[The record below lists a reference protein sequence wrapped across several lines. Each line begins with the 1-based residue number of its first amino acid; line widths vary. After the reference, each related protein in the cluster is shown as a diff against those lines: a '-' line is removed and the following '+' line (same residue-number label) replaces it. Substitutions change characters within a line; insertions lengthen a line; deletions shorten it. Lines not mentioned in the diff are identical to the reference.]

1 MSFRL
6 DLDNKAVDVLLS
18 AAGLLLILAPSLEL
32 SVFGWP
38 LRDGQS
44 LFDPIKAQIAGVVLL
59 GVGIS
64 RYRKRRAAFKQQEIL
79 NRAHAEVLQHGAA
92 EQKQENPAIY
102 ERVESLRNSQVKAI
116 PIEITDSVR
125 SFARQALKP
134 SVLLVNLG
142 ANTDGYLFFME
153 QFHASA
159 SRGSSVE
166 EYRKT
171 YEFAAAR
178 QQWID
183 SDPEIQEAIH
193 RLRSIGLSVVARG
206 DVTRV
211 VGDLKAYGRLEE
223 LAADD
228 AGITDPEARAQAA
241 EKFRIYMLRNYSKD
255 YLTNREKYPDVGG
268 SPYFDPATWPK
279 NN

>member
-1 MSFRL
+1 M
-6 DLDNKAVDVLLS
+6 LS

-125 SFARQALKP
+125 SFARQTLKP

-153 QFHASA
+153 QFHDSA
-159 SRGSSVE
+159 GRSATIE
-166 EYRKT
+166 EFRNAEK
-171 YEFAAAR
+171 FAAAR
-178 QQWID
+178 QQWLD
-183 SDPEIQEAIH
+183 SDPEIQEAIR
-193 RLRSIGLSVVARG
+193 RLVSIGLSVRADG
-206 DVTRV
+206 NVTRV
-211 VGDLKAYGRLEE
+211 VGDVAAYRRLEE

-241 EKFRIYMLRNYSKD
+241 EKFRIYMLHNYNED
-255 YLTNREKYPDVGG
+255 YLANREKYPDAGG
-268 SPYFDPATWPK
+268 SPYMDPSTWMK
-279 NN
+279 DT